1 MNTLVSI
8 IIPVYNREKTL
19 QRLFQSLVL
28 QDYRPLEVILVDN
41 ASTDASLEICNEFK
55 SSHSS
60 SDFDISFSLISF
72 SLLSASPKSIIP

>member
-28 QDYRPLEVILVDN
+28 QDYRPLEVILVEN
-41 ASTDASLEICNEFK
+41 ASTDASLEICNE
-55 SSHSS
+55 
-60 SDFDISFSLISF
+60 LIF
-72 SLLSASPKSIIP
+72 NADNF